1 MGTTMQE
8 ALEVKKEQRDQ
19 EANIRGYIVR
29 WDTPNKKVTIMSPFG
44 EGGVFPLYKF
54 LLSADD
60 IKTFFYKHF

>member
-8 ALEVKKEQRDQ
+8 ALEAKKEQRDQ

-44 EGGVFPLYKF
+44 EGGVFSLYKF